1 MLLLIPKEILEL
13 PKIPIADADD
23 TLDNL
28 FDIRL
33 GLIED
38 RYFHLTED
46 SKQPVYFITAKSF
59 TNIPN
64 KKKVS
69 RPSYNELHQ
78 LKTLDPTW
86 IASIKSGIL
95 QIDNEK
101 KDKGEP
107 GKRSMQKRYIKENRI
122 LKQHDFLISI
132 RGEPIGYSLLNM
144 QRLLEYNMVPSH
156 YFVRLSP
163 RYPNKFNLEY
173 LHLIMDQFTKHI
185 LGEVFEDLEK
195 STKQQGKSYAAF
207 NSFSVEELKYQKIKY
222 HSSIE
227 EQNKLTDLYKEQFSK
242 WQLQNLIFDEFE
254 MKIVKTIQE

>member
-78 LKTLDPTW
+78 LKNLDPTW
-86 IASIKSGIL
+86 TASILDGTL
-95 QIDNEK
+95 QIENEK
-101 KDKGEP
+101 KDKGES
-107 GKRSMQKRYIKENRI
+107 GKNSLQKRYIKENRI

-132 RGEPIGYSLLNM
+132 RGEPIGYSLLNIGE
-144 QRLLEYNMVPSH
+144 LLEHKIVPSH

-185 LGEVFEDLEK
+185 LGKVFEDLEK
-195 STKQQGKSYAAF
+195 TTKQQGKSYAAF
-207 NSFSVEELKYQKIKY
+207 NSFSVEELKNQKIKF
-222 HSSIE
+222 HSQIE
-227 EQNKLTDLYKEQFSK
+227 QQKKITALYREQFNK
-242 WQLQNLIFDEFE
+242 WHLQNMVFDQFE
-254 MKIVKTIQE
+254 ENILNTIQ